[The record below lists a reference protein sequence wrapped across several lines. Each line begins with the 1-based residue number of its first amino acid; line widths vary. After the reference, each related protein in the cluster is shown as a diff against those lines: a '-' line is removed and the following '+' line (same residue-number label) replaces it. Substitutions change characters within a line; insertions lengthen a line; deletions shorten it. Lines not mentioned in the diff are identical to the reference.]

1 MTRILLADDS
11 PHAQRMGERIL
22 SEEGFEVVTVSDG
35 DSAIIR
41 LEDVDPDVALID
53 AVMPQRSGYDVCQYI
68 RMSPR
73 HRHTRV
79 ILTAGA
85 QETIDQ
91 EHLERARP
99 DATLRKPFEAS
110 GLLRVLRPLAEQ
122 ALAERR
128 DERPAAVLS
137 SQPVKPLEA
146 PVVAVVDPEEV
157 RAAVTLALDASMPAL
172 IDEITRRV
180 LATVSQRQTE

>member
-22 SEEGFEVVTVSDG
+22 VEEGFEVVTVSDG

-53 AVMPQRSGYDVCQYI
+53 AVMPKRSGYDVCQYI

-73 HRHTRV
+73 HRHTRIV
-79 ILTAGA
+79 LTAGA
-85 QETIDQ
+85 QEPLD
-91 EHLERARP
+91 EAHLDRARP
-99 DATLRKPFEAS
+99 HATLHKPFEATA
-110 GLLRVLRPLAEQ
+110 LLRVVRPLAEQ
-122 ALAERR
+122 AAAERPGGPP
-128 DERPAAVLS
+128 PAAASASTPLS
-137 SQPVKPLEA
+137 FRAPL
-146 PVVAVVDPEEV
+146 VAVVDPEEV

-180 LATVSQRQTE
+180 LAGLSPQPAE